1 MDNYLSFTEYLDGYV
16 VTGFTGDQNVT
27 TVTIPATHLNK
38 TVYGVRGNSTSE
50 GTYLSIFGSEYDGNI
65 TSITVENGVTFIGI
79 GAFANCDHLSSVVLP
94 NSIQYIDNG
103 AFYNCVTLPSVNIP
117 SSVTTIGDF
126 AFGNCSGLVSVTL
139 PTTPITISR
148 FAFTGCTGLS
158 NYSAMALSRYGIS
171 PSVATPKL
179 VATDALSVF
188 LSKLKDLFVVI
199 NGDEYN
205 LSLADSVTFDQ
216 NSGMTFNG
224 LKLRDVNDVTK
235 VSDVNL
241 VLPIVAGD
249 NVSVT
254 QSNGKILISATAVP
268 ITIDDALSTTSENP
282 VQNKVVNT
290 ALGTKA
296 DLTNASQVV
305 TLGGLKDG
313 NNANY
318 KLNLPDTTNWT
329 EDKTIATTDQ
339 ITSGGGGGTTLYQ
352 HDLQLINSSTLGTR
366 VYTTIICNRADPID
380 DFSTLKTYLANKYY
394 HPATGVVSIISGVQ
408 STNYPACYV
417 YTSGDSLMLG
427 YMMAS
432 NYNYPVQST
441 YLNSNNVNIS
451 ITDTVTQIS

>member
-1 MDNYLSFTEYLDGYV
+1 MDDYLSYDEYLDGYV

-38 TVYGVRGNSTSE
+38 TVYGVRGVYTSE
-50 GTYLSIFGSEYDGNI
+50 GTYSSVFGSEYNGNI
-65 TSITVENGVTFIGI
+65 ATITIENGVSFVGI
-79 GAFANCDHLSSVVLP
+79 GAFANCDNLSSVVLP

-103 AFYNCVTLPSVNIP
+103 AFYNCVSLPSVNIP

-126 AFGNCSGLVSVTL
+126 AFGNCAGLVSVTL

-179 VATDALSVF
+179 VGTDALAVF
-188 LSKLKDLFVVI
+188 LDKLKDLFVVI

-254 QSNGKILISATAVP
+254 QSNGKILISSTATPNNHLYKHVISVHDSKNNYSIEVKFGFLSNLGTEFTDLSSLGMELMRLDGIEEDNFYGTFATTCIVAYGFKRVTTTSSTSYSTISSVSGTGGHSFDGLTGEFHDYIGLNLNYTPIDSNHPTSEVLSSISATA
-268 ITIDDALSTTSENP
+268 
-282 VQNKVVNT
+282 
-290 ALGTKA
+290 
-296 DLTNASQVV
+296 
-305 TLGGLKDG
+305 
-313 NNANY
+313 
-318 KLNLPDTTNWT
+318 
-329 EDKTIATTDQ
+329 
-339 ITSGGGGGTTLYQ
+339 
-352 HDLQLINSSTLGTR
+352 
-366 VYTTIICNRADPID
+366 
-380 DFSTLKTYLANKYY
+380 
-394 HPATGVVSIISGVQ
+394 SISV
-408 STNYPACYV
+408 
-417 YTSGDSLMLG
+417 
-427 YMMAS
+427 
-432 NYNYPVQST
+432 
-441 YLNSNNVNIS
+441 
-451 ITDTVTQIS
+451 TDTVFQIF